1 MQTFNTYNSSWD
13 NRYLINNTWNESY
26 ARGLLFST
34 NSTYNASY
42 ASFNNTLNIQN
53 LYNSTLTN
61 YVGTVNNTLNIQN
74 LYNSTASMIANL
86 SISQAGISGMVYT
99 NLALTN
105 TSNTFVGWQNFT
117 GTLNATSILMGGYNV
132 TNWATNVSTNWTN
145 LAVNELSS
153 NFTLINSSVTQLYTF
168 NNTLNIQNLY
178 NATASMIA
186 NLSISQATFSGYAK
200 NTTAEIQQL
209 LAGTNIS
216 QYSFNQTLQTF
227 NTYNS
232 SWDNRYLINN
242 TWNESYARGLLF
254 STNSTYNASYAS
266 FNNTLNIQNLYNS
279 TLTNYVGT
287 VNNTLN
293 IQNLYNSTASMI
305 ANLSISQAGI
315 SGMVYTNLALTN
327 TSNTFVG
334 WQNFTGTLNATSILM
349 GGYNVTNWA
358 TNVSTNW
365 TNLAV
370 TNYLQTLL

>member
-1 MQTFNTYNSSWD
+1 MNGTANITGSILFQGGVNISTWITNVSTDWTNLAVNELSSNFTLINSSVTEL
-13 NRYLINNTWNESY
+13 YTI
-26 ARGLLFST
+26 
-34 NSTYNASY
+34 
-42 ASFNNTLNIQN
+42 NNTLNIQN

-61 YVGTVNNTLNIQN
+61 YVGTV
-74 LYNSTASMIANL
+74 
-86 SISQAGISGMVYT
+86 
-99 NLALTN
+99 
-105 TSNTFVGWQNFT
+105 
-117 GTLNATSILMGGYNV
+117 
-132 TNWATNVSTNWTN
+132 
-145 LAVNELSS
+145 
-153 NFTLINSSVTQLYTF
+153 

-305 ANLSISQAGI
+305 A
-315 SGMVYTNLALTN
+315 
-327 TSNTFVG
+327 
-334 WQNFTGTLNATSILM
+334 
-349 GGYNVTNWA
+349 
-358 TNVSTNW
+358 
-365 TNLAV
+365 
-370 TNYLQTLL
+370 